1 MYVSWEQFSSQTK
14 AIIKDMD
21 NITRAVKVIESVIL
35 NLQKEEYLVQ
45 EYQLSKHAK
54 AWSFLNSEEAINLMQ
69 CCQDNNIT
77 IDYAKGCTEIMK
89 QLKDTD
95 LSEDEIEQEWIK
107 FIKSNMEDNFD

>member
-1 MYVSWEQFSSQTK
+1 
-14 AIIKDMD
+14 
-21 NITRAVKVIESVIL
+21 
-35 NLQKEEYLVQ
+35 
-45 EYQLSKHAK
+45 
-54 AWSFLNSEEAINLMQ
+54 MQ